1 MAAILKILFGLGWM
15 VFKINSSKAK
25 TF

>member
-15 VFKINSSKAK
+15 VFKINSSEAK
-25 TF
+25 SF